1 MKLLPKE
8 RRELIKDVT
17 AHIIA
22 ILIVCGFFYVLF
34 IVLMGYVDIT
44 NPAVIA
50 FVGTAIGYAAGN
62 IAPVAKYYYGSETK
76 QYKQEKPG
84 ESSKDS

>member
-8 RRELIKDVT
+8 RRELIKDITGHLAALLMV
-17 AHIIA
+17 I
-22 ILIVCGFFYVLF
+22 GFFFILY

-62 IAPVAKYYYGSETK
+62 IAPIAKYYYGSETK

-84 ESSKDS
+84 ESGKDS